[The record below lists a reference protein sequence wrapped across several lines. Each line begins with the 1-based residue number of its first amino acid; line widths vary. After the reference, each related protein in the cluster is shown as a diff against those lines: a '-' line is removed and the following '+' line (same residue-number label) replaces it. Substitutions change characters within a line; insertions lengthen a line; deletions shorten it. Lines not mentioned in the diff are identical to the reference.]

1 MARSKPGSGKPAH
14 PKSASGKS
22 DRTDPKHNKSLAIRT
37 ILKKM
42 PTAKAK
48 EVASAVKKEF
58 GHDIGANMVY
68 MVKTKQ
74 NMAGDGRPKQPKSA
88 GNGSPMTSA
97 ALWVE
102 AIKTARQLLK
112 QTGSL
117 DNATALLK
125 AVNS

>member
-1 MARSKPGSGKPAH
+1 MARSKPGSGKPGGNK
-14 PKSASGKS
+14 PSNGKS
-22 DRTDPKHNKSLAIRT
+22 NRSDPKENKSLAVRK
-37 ILKKM
+37 ILEKM

-48 EVASAVKKEF
+48 EIASAVKKEF
-58 GHDIGANMVY
+58 GHDIGTNMVY
-68 MVKTKQ
+68 MVKTKT

-112 QTGSL
+112 QTGSVA
-117 DNATALLK
+117 NATALLK
-125 AVNS
+125 AVDG